1 MYYGMDSII
10 STFGLDAG
18 QTRLLMSLQRLI
30 VKDQT
35 QHSERVVDNEARE
48 KAIWQ
53 ARWESITKEYLGG
66 LTGSSIELCSNE
78 EQLQDLVLTS
88 GKDTRNSAWKYMI
101 LLECTLFEPF
111 YPLGTSKEDV
121 KFVKSLKCNKKV
133 KQDTLK
139 QINDIL
145 GTEQKYIDIFLKGY
159 KSAIKRLSNYWTKV
173 ILTGG
178 FVAIVVALAVI
189 LLQPEI
195 VALLAPEGLFGAAA
209 ANAVMAMLGGGAIA
223 AGGLG
228 IAGGWAVLV
237 GGGFLVGGTVGTTAY
252 MTIASS
258 SSGFVLSQAARL
270 EVVLKEIIMGM
281 QNDTKLFQE
290 ILLNQQ
296 SQIYS
301 LKNELKKLEEN
312 EKENRENIKN
322 LKKSIDYL
330 EKLTKLG

>member
-1 MYYGMDSII
+1 M
-10 STFGLDAG
+10 
-18 QTRLLMSLQRLI
+18 
-30 VKDQT
+30 
-35 QHSERVVDNEARE
+35 
-48 KAIWQ
+48 
-53 ARWESITKEYLGG
+53 
-66 LTGSSIELCSNE
+66 
-78 EQLQDLVLTS
+78 
-88 GKDTRNSAWKYMI
+88 
-101 LLECTLFEPF
+101 
-111 YPLGTSKEDV
+111 
-121 KFVKSLKCNKKV
+121 
-133 KQDTLK
+133 
-139 QINDIL
+139 
-145 GTEQKYIDIFLKGY
+145 
-159 KSAIKRLSNYWTKV
+159 
-173 ILTGG
+173 TGG
-178 FVAIVVALAVI
+178 VVAIVVALAVI

-237 GGGFLVGGTVGTTAY
+237 GGGFLIGGTVGTTAY
-252 MTIASS
+252 MAIASS

-296 SQIYS
+296 TQIYS
-301 LKNELKKLEEN
+301 LKNELKKLQEN
-312 EKENRENIKN
+312 EKENKEKIKN

>member
-1 MYYGMDSII
+1 MDSIV
-10 STFGLDAG
+10 STFGLTAE
-18 QTRLLMSLQRLI
+18 QTWLLMSLQKMI
-30 VKDQT
+30 VEDQVNYAKS
-35 QHSERVVDNEARE
+35 HNEKNSSD
-48 KAIWQ
+48 KAKWY
-53 ARWESITKEYLGG
+53 ADWESQTGEYLWDVTKKFPS
-66 LTGSSIELCSNE
+66 LSDSIPMLREA
-78 EQLQDLVLTS
+78 VL
-88 GKDTRNSAWKYMI
+88 NSEKENKNNAWKYMI

-111 YPLGTSKEDV
+111 YPLGPSKEEI
-121 KFVKSLKCNKKV
+121 KFVKPLKSNKQV
-133 KQDTLK
+133 SQDTLK
-139 QINDIL
+139 RISDIL
-145 GTEQKYIDIFLKGY
+145 GTEQKYIAIFRKSY
-159 KSAIKRLSNYWTKV
+159 KSAIKRLSNYWTRV

-178 FVAIVVALAVI
+178 IAAIVVAIAVI

-195 VALLAPEGLFGAAA
+195 VALLAPQGLFGAAA

-237 GGGFLVGGTVGTTAY
+237 GGGFLIGGTVGTTAY
-252 MTIASS
+252 MAIASS

-301 LKNELKKLEEN
+301 LKNELTRLEEN
-312 EKENRENIKN
+312 EKQNKEKIKN

-330 EKLTKLG
+330 ERLTKLR

>member
-1 MYYGMDSII
+1 MDNIV
-10 STFGLDAG
+10 STFGLTAG
-18 QTRLLMSLQRLI
+18 QTWLLMSLQKLI
-30 VKDQT
+30 VEDQVNYAKSQDQKKSGDKSKWSADWNT
-35 QHSERVVDNEARE
+35 
-48 KAIWQ
+48 
-53 ARWESITKEYLGG
+53 ITEEYLKDV
-66 LTGSSIELCSNE
+66 TKTFSSLCDSVPM
-78 EQLQDLVLTS
+78 LRDAVLKS
-88 GKDTRNSAWKYMI
+88 EKENKNNAWKYMI

-111 YPLGTSKEDV
+111 YPLGTSKEEI
-121 KFVKSLKCNKKV
+121 KFVKPLKCDKKV
-133 KQDTLK
+133 KQETL
-139 QINDIL
+139 IHISDIL
-145 GTEQKYIDIFLKGY
+145 GTEQKYIEIFRKGY
-159 KSAIKRLSNYWTKV
+159 KSAIKRLSNYWTKM

-178 FVAIVVALAVI
+178 IFAIVVALAVI

-237 GGGFLVGGTVGTTAY
+237 GGGFLIGGTVGTSAY
-252 MTIASS
+252 MAIASS

-296 SQIYS
+296 SQIYA

-312 EKENRENIKN
+312 EKENKEKIKN
-322 LKKSIDYL
+322 LKKSIEYL

>member
-1 MYYGMDSII
+1 MDNIV
-10 STFGLDAG
+10 STFGLTAE
-18 QTRLLMSLQRLI
+18 QTWLLMSLQKLI
-30 VKDQT
+30 VEDQVNYAKS
-35 QHSERVVDNEARE
+35 QGEKKSSDKAKWYAEWDN
-48 KAIWQ
+48 K
-53 ARWESITKEYLGG
+53 TGEYLHDV
-66 LTGSSIELCSNE
+66 TTRFSSLSDSVPM
-78 EQLQDLVLTS
+78 LRDAVL
-88 GKDTRNSAWKYMI
+88 NSEKENKNNAWKYMI

-121 KFVKSLKCNKKV
+121 KFVKPLKCNKKV
-133 KQDTLK
+133 KKDTLNR
-139 QINDIL
+139 ISDIL
-145 GTEQKYIDIFLKGY
+145 GTEQKYIDIFQKGY

-178 FVAIVVALAVI
+178 IVAIVVALAVI

-237 GGGFLVGGTVGTTAY
+237 GGGFLIGGTVGTTAY

-301 LKNELKKLEEN
+301 LKNEVKKLEEN
-312 EKENRENIKN
+312 EKENKGKIKN

>member
-1 MYYGMDSII
+1 MDNIV
-10 STFGLDAG
+10 STFGLTAE
-18 QTRLLMSLQRLI
+18 QTWLLMSLQKLI
-30 VKDQT
+30 VKDQVNYAKS
-35 QHSERVVDNEARE
+35 QGE
-48 KAIWQ
+48 KKSSDKAKWY
-53 ARWESITKEYLGG
+53 AEWDKITGEYLQDV
-66 LTGSSIELCSNE
+66 TKSFSSLCDSVPM
-78 EQLQDLVLTS
+78 LHDAVL
-88 GKDTRNSAWKYMI
+88 NSEKENKNNAWKYMI

-121 KFVKSLKCNKKV
+121 KFVKPLKCNKNL
-133 KQDTLK
+133 KQDSLK
-139 QINDIL
+139 KICDIL
-145 GTEQKYIDIFLKGY
+145 GTEQKYIDVFQKDY
-159 KSAIKRLSNYWTKV
+159 KSAVKRLSNYWTKV

-178 FVAIVVALAVI
+178 IVAIVVTLAVI

-237 GGGFLVGGTVGTTAY
+237 GGGFLIGGTVGTTAY
-252 MTIASS
+252 MAIASS

-301 LKNELKKLEEN
+301 LKNELKKLKEN
-312 EKENRENIKN
+312 EKENKDKIKN

-330 EKLTKLG
+330 EKLIKLG

>member
-1 MYYGMDSII
+1 MDNIV
-10 STFGLDAG
+10 STFGLTAE
-18 QTRLLMSLQRLI
+18 QTWILMSLQKMI
-30 VKDQT
+30 VKDQVNYAKS
-35 QHSERVVDNEARE
+35 QDEKYSSDKAKWYADWDNR
-48 KAIWQ
+48 
-53 ARWESITKEYLGG
+53 TGEYLRDV
-66 LTGSSIELCSNE
+66 TKRFSSLCDCVPM
-78 EQLQDLVLTS
+78 LRDAVL
-88 GKDTRNSAWKYMI
+88 NSEKENKNNAWKYMI

-111 YPLGTSKEDV
+111 YPLGASKEDI
-121 KFVKSLKCNKKV
+121 KFVKPLKSNKKV
-133 KQDTLK
+133 RQDTL
-139 QINDIL
+139 QRISDIL
-145 GTEQKYIDIFLKGY
+145 GTDQKYIDIFQKSY
-159 KSAIKRLSNYWTKV
+159 KSAIRRLSNYWTKV

-178 FVAIVVALAVI
+178 VVAIVVALAVI

-237 GGGFLVGGTVGTTAY
+237 GGGFLIGGTVGTTAY
-252 MTIASS
+252 MAIASS

-296 SQIYS
+296 TQIYS
-301 LKNELKKLEEN
+301 LKNELKKLQEN
-312 EKENRENIKN
+312 EKENKEKIKN